1 MSIHGGNTMAKI
13 SIVVVT
19 CFLCFACA
27 HVEPPKEAPK
37 LVKPVDIPSPVL
49 PQVEKERKAGI
60 EGPKE
65 FFSFSL
71 READLKDV
79 LRGIAK
85 QSSYNV
91 VMEPDVKGV
100 STVDLKNVT
109 MDKALEYI
117 LEPLSYTYKMDNN
130 TIYVSKPKLETKT
143 FQLSY
148 AAFSK
153 RTDSLVTGS
162 SGTQRSG
169 QNLVG
174 VNMRTTTDM
183 DAWQGFQD
191 TLKSMLSADGKLT
204 VNKQAGLV
212 SITDYPKNLKQIRSF
227 IQSMEGSIQR
237 QVMIEAKVVE
247 VELTNDN
254 REGVNWQLINAQL
267 LGYGIN
273 ATQQMMDPLAVL
285 AQGAQF
291 TRVFVGSKHL
301 NIENT
306 FIDLL
311 KTQGKLNFVSSPKIS
326 TLNNQRAVIK
336 VATDDAVFES
346 TNTISTAGV
355 PTISSTIRYIT
366 IGLLLD
372 VVPYVDDQGNI
383 VMNIHPMLTQ
393 RTGRE
398 RIDKTTGNSVPILN
412 IREVDA
418 TVRMKEGEMVVI
430 GGLIQENINEQS
442 AGIPGISSVPF
453 LGWPFRSWVRS
464 VDRTELVIFL
474 TPKVVYPKDP
484 L

>member
-1 MSIHGGNTMAKI
+1 MAKI
-13 SIVVVT
+13 GIVLAT
-19 CFLCFACA
+19 CLLCFACA
-27 HVEPPKEAPK
+27 HVEPPKETPK
-37 LVKPVDIPSPVL
+37 LVKPVDIPSPVVAQL
-49 PQVEKERKAGI
+49 EKEKKIGI

-65 FFSFSL
+65 LFSFSL
-71 READLKDV
+71 READVKDV

-91 VMEPDVKGV
+91 VVEPDVKGT
-100 STVDLKNVT
+100 STVDLKNVS
-109 MDKALEYI
+109 MDRALDYI
-117 LEPLSYTYKMDNN
+117 LEPLNYTYKIDEN

-148 AAFSK
+148 ATFFKQGTSI
-153 RTDSLVTGS
+153 VQGQ

-169 QNLVG
+169 ANVVG
-174 VNMRTTTDM
+174 VTVNTRTEIDP
-183 DAWQGFQD
+183 WLGFQD
-191 TLKSMLSADGKLT
+191 TLRNLLSPDGRLT
-204 VNKQAGLV
+204 INRQAALV
-212 SITDYPKNLKQIRSF
+212 SVTDYPKNLKNLASLIR
-227 IQSMEGSIQR
+227 SMEGAVQR
-237 QVMIEAKVVE
+237 QIMIEAKVVE

-254 REGVNWQLINAQL
+254 REGVNWQLINAKL
-267 LGYGIN
+267 WDYGIN
-273 ATQQMMDPLAVL
+273 ATQQMVDPLLAL

-291 TRVFVGSKHL
+291 TRVFVGSQHL
-301 NIENT
+301 NIQNT

-311 KTQGKLNFVSSPKIS
+311 KTQGKLNFVSSPKIN

-346 TNTISTAGV
+346 TNTISVSGV
-355 PTISSTIRYIT
+355 PTISSVIRYIT
-366 IGLLLD
+366 IGLILD

-412 IREVDA
+412 IREVDT
-418 TVRMKEGEMVVI
+418 TVRMKEGDLVVI
-430 GGLIQENINEQS
+430 GGLIQENINEQT
-442 AGIPGISSVPF
+442 AGLPGISSVP
-453 LGWPFRSWVRS
+453 LIGWPFRSWTRS

-484 L
+484 V